1 MTTEDFI
8 QFCEQQ
14 KSRNSADREEHE
26 SLSGLVKKLAQDVAS
41 IHDSRHATQENL
53 AKVVNDMRLDH
64 MTLEDQVASLAA
76 SIQSLVIALQGAYG
90 GAGLITQ
97 VAGLKSELADIK
109 LDFESIR
116 SEGKGMARLIGWG
129 AAAIGVAAAAVGI
142 LSLYKRS

>member
-14 KSRNSADREEHE
+14 RTRNSADREEHE
-26 SLSGLVKKLAQDVAS
+26 SLSGMIKRLAQDVAS

-90 GAGLITQ
+90 GAGLVSQ
-97 VAGLKSELADIK
+97 VAGLKSEIADLR
-109 LDFESIR
+109 LDYAAMCN
-116 SEGKGMARLIGWG
+116 EGKGMKRLLGWG
-129 AAAIGVAAAAVGI
+129 AALIGVAAAAAGV
-142 LSLYKRS
+142 LAMVKR